1 MRGIV
6 RGVAYVLSCVLL
18 VACIALLALTAV
30 LLFSQV
36 AIALRVASLALAATH
51 ALPGWLAFWGVL
63 SSPFGGVFRTDF
75 VLAALAAYA
84 VARILRKIARS
95 V

>member
-1 MRGIV
+1 MRGVV
-6 RGVAYVLSCVLL
+6 RGIAYVLSCALL
-18 VACIALLALTAV
+18 VVCVALLVLTAV

-36 AIALRVASLALAATH
+36 AIALRVAPIALAVTR

-75 VLAALAAYA
+75 VLVALAAYA